1 MKNPKEA
8 KQWLNQSMEPNAY
21 FQTLKK
27 MNMYRI
33 KMISKA
39 QNKNNSLNNGT
50 KRIQDSMVCTQQQNQ
65 FKLSNSDIMY

>member
-27 MNMYRI
+27 MNMHRI
-33 KMISKA
+33 KMINKA

-50 KRIQDSMVCTQQQNQ
+50 ERIQDSMVCTQQKNQ